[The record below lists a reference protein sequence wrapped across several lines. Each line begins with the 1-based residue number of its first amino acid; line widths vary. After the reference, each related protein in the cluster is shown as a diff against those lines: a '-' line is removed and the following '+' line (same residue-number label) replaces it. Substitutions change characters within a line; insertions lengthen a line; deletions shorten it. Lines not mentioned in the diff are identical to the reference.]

1 MKTNSDEFIDNI
13 FLSYN
18 KILAKLKLQNVK
30 TKSGKEVTHK
40 DLRIAI
46 NIMVKKH
53 PTCRWQSQKIKSKR
67 YYIIYEGY
75 LWLLHVYFQNEKKQL
90 DADIF
95 FFETRI
101 KEYEKILKLDS
112 KNIFNEEMLVDDL
125 EQYFYRAKLTIRRAI
140 CTMKKNN
147 NQNYIYRENGKYIIS
162 KEGIKWLC
170 KNCFKQKYLE
180 LLEEYKMELTEKY
193 IQAGYLYDY
202 FFEIN

>member
-112 KNIFNEEMLVDDL
+112 KNIL
-125 EQYFYRAKLTIRRAI
+125 
-140 CTMKKNN
+140 
-147 NQNYIYRENGKYIIS
+147 
-162 KEGIKWLC
+162 
-170 KNCFKQKYLE
+170 
-180 LLEEYKMELTEKY
+180 
-193 IQAGYLYDY
+193 
-202 FFEIN
+202 

>member
-75 LWLLHVYFQNEKKQL
+75 LWL
-90 DADIF
+90 
-95 FFETRI
+95 
-101 KEYEKILKLDS
+101 
-112 KNIFNEEMLVDDL
+112 
-125 EQYFYRAKLTIRRAI
+125 
-140 CTMKKNN
+140 
-147 NQNYIYRENGKYIIS
+147 
-162 KEGIKWLC
+162 
-170 KNCFKQKYLE
+170 
-180 LLEEYKMELTEKY
+180 
-193 IQAGYLYDY
+193 
-202 FFEIN
+202 